1 MIYLMSD
8 VHGCSSLFFEMLE
21 HISFGISD
29 RMYILGDL
37 VGKGPDSLG
46 LLRCVMEDGRIR
58 LLRGNHEQRLLQA
71 LGVDLE
77 AGISREILEEW
88 EREDGREVLRQLSE
102 ISAGERGR
110 ILEFLKNTPLYEQNI
125 WSGHDWLLVHGAP
138 VPGMGY
144 GVLENRFRSIE
155 PNGEEPSGEENAE
168 WKEEMGG
175 SRSIGPGREE
185 RLPGEK
191 NSEWKEEGEDRDEK
205 RSGIGKSD
213 REARK
218 DMPPRITVVGHTPTF
233 KYVKQYA
240 GRIIV
245 GKERIFLDCGA
256 GWGCG
261 LGCLRLEDGKEFYC
275 RES

>member
-155 PNGEEPSGEENAE
+155 PNGEENPA
-168 WKEEMGG
+168 WKED
-175 SRSIGPGREE
+175 
-185 RLPGEK
+185 
-191 NSEWKEEGEDRDEK
+191 GEDRDEK

-218 DMPPRITVVGHTPTF
+218 DMLPRITVVGHTPTF
-233 KYVKQYA
+233 KYGKQYA

>member
-88 EREDGREVLRQLSE
+88 EREDGSAPAAFRNLRRR
-102 ISAGERGR
+102 AG
-110 ILEFLKNTPLYEQNI
+110 QD
-125 WSGHDWLLVHGAP
+125 SGV
-138 VPGMGY
+138 
-144 GVLENRFRSIE
+144 
-155 PNGEEPSGEENAE
+155 
-168 WKEEMGG
+168 
-175 SRSIGPGREE
+175 
-185 RLPGEK
+185 
-191 NSEWKEEGEDRDEK
+191 
-205 RSGIGKSD
+205 
-213 REARK
+213 
-218 DMPPRITVVGHTPTF
+218 F
-233 KYVKQYA
+233 KKYA
-240 GRIIV
+240 VI
-245 GKERIFLDCGA
+245 
-256 GWGCG
+256 
-261 LGCLRLEDGKEFYC
+261 
-275 RES
+275 